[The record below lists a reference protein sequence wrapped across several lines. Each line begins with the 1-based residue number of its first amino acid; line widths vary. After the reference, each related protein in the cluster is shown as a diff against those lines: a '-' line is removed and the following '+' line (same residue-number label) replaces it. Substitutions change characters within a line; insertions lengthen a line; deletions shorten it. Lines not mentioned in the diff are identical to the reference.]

1 MANNDLAIRFTEE
14 TYATKSEVAKELRMS
29 LIDTIWSNI
38 LSYRSNFNRYLSIR
52 GIDNTP
58 FKFCYCSS
66 ISSKIENVEMNLMR
80 VMKEVMNINEDNGDY
95 RTFRNICLIKCLKEV
110 ATTYKLDVTDEY
122 LRSIINREVN
132 VSPSFVP
139 LANYADALRFIETS
153 KIENVNVDYLAEIYS
168 HITATPELVSFY
180 RTQEDKNPE
189 NKVLID
195 RIYSAAPTN
204 IIETMMDN
212 LFTFLHD
219 SPLSTMVK
227 AIITFYYI
235 DYVKPF
241 PKYNSEIAI
250 LLMKS
255 IVGGYSLSSTAVL
268 LNFESF
274 ININEE
280 LIVKMKQEV
289 QKTDDIT
296 YFVNFVLPY
305 ATKIEEELLDSIASF
320 KADSIKTDFYR
331 MDEKKVNIQ
340 PAEKVRVETASTAA
354 AQSETVLEKTTM
366 RVDEERVAYT
376 PSKEQ
381 IAVSYIP
388 PALDEK
394 EASRLEE
401 HLLELDPSMRRG
413 EAAFYAR
420 HCTLGKKY
428 TISQCKKFLSS
439 AYETAR
445 KTMERLTELGYY
457 RKEMVKNKSVYTPIP
472 RK

>member
-80 VMKEVMNINEDNGDY
+80 VMKEVMSVNEANGDY
-95 RTFRNICLIKCLKEV
+95 RTFRNMCLIKCLKEV
-110 ATTYKLDVTDEY
+110 AMTYNLDVTDEY

-132 VSPSFVP
+132 VSPSFAP
-139 LANYADALRFIETS
+139 LANYVDVLRFIETS
-153 KIENVNVDYLAEIYS
+153 KIENVDIDYLAEIYS

-204 IIETMMDN
+204 IIESMMDN

-241 PKYNSEIAI
+241 PKYNSEIAT

-268 LNFESF
+268 LNFESLL
-274 ININEE
+274 NINEE
-280 LIVKMKQEV
+280 AITKMKQEV

-296 YFVNFVLPY
+296 YFVNFILPY
-305 ATKIEEELLDSIASF
+305 VTRMEEDLLDSIASF
-320 KADSIKTDFYR
+320 KTDGIKSDFYR
-331 MDEKKVNIQ
+331 ADEKKVNVQ
-340 PAEKVRVETASTAA
+340 PVEAAKVEPTPATSQPEVMHRESPVAVS
-354 AQSETVLEKTTM
+354 
-366 RVDEERVAYT
+366 EERVAYT